1 MEKGLT
7 IGRIFGM
14 SEFTHEIL
22 PPNLA
27 VKAMRSSGFRDSAH
41 AVAELI
47 DNSIQAGL
55 KDNQCTEVEVI
66 CVDKVDLVSKR
77 TRQRIHKIGVYD
89 NACGMNAETLRLAL
103 QFGNGTHLTPKEQDG
118 IGKFG
123 MGLPN
128 SSISQCRRVDVWSWK
143 DGSCSHSYLD
153 IDEIAE
159 GRMRIVPEPKED
171 KFPEYWKK
179 LLSHEIGASG
189 TLVVWSNLDRI
200 RWKTSQAFLRNAESL
215 IGRMYR
221 YFIKDNKAQIQL
233 SCFLENG
240 GTLENVNTQYARA
253 NDPLYLM
260 TDTSTPSPFDSEPAF
275 EEASDIPISVAID
288 GEEHEVR
295 LKFSFT
301 KLEARAAGGSQPI
314 GKHAGKNQ
322 GVSVVRAGRELEM
335 NRTFE
340 NTYDPLERWWGVE
353 VSFQP
358 ELDDVFGVTNNKQAA
373 TAFGSMDLD
382 DDAKNEGMTPQAY
395 REVLAGE
402 GDPRLLIYELSHQIK
417 TTLSTIRGQIKRM
430 KEKVGV
436 GTQDPSSSEAIA
448 TEATNRRRE
457 QGGDKGKSD
466 EEEKHDDEKRRRELE
481 DELIGEGLPKEQ
493 AKEIAIEYV
502 RRNIKYLFQEA
513 EISSP
518 AIFDVRSKAGTIIV
532 LINSKHPASKD
543 LFELLEKEGA
553 DEGSESRELQALK
566 LLLMAWARMEDEAGE
581 TLRERLTDIRID
593 WGRLAREFLNVADE

>member
-1 MEKGLT
+1 
-7 IGRIFGM
+7 
-14 SEFTHEIL
+14 
-22 PPNLA
+22 
-27 VKAMRSSGFRDSAH
+27 
-41 AVAELI
+41 
-47 DNSIQAGL
+47 
-55 KDNQCTEVEVI
+55 
-66 CVDKVDLVSKR
+66 
-77 TRQRIHKIGVYD
+77 
-89 NACGMNAETLRLAL
+89 
-103 QFGNGTHLTPKEQDG
+103 
-118 IGKFG
+118 
-123 MGLPN
+123 
-128 SSISQCRRVDVWSWK
+128 
-143 DGSCSHSYLD
+143 
-153 IDEIAE
+153 
-159 GRMRIVPEPKED
+159 
-171 KFPEYWKK
+171 
-179 LLSHEIGASG
+179 
-189 TLVVWSNLDRI
+189 
-200 RWKTSQAFLRNAESL
+200 
-215 IGRMYR
+215 
-221 YFIKDNKAQIQL
+221 
-233 SCFLENG
+233 
-240 GTLENVNTQYARA
+240 
-253 NDPLYLM
+253 
-260 TDTSTPSPFDSEPAF
+260 
-275 EEASDIPISVAID
+275 
-288 GEEHEVR
+288 
-295 LKFSFT
+295 
-301 KLEARAAGGSQPI
+301 
-314 GKHAGKNQ
+314 
-322 GVSVVRAGRELEM
+322 M